1 MIYRELH
8 RYKYELLLTVAIDT
22 EIKDL
27 EINTKYIV
35 LWIGGRLFIKERYA
49 WDGASGPTWDDKTN
63 MRGSL
68 IHDALYQLIREGH
81 LGRAKWRKYA
91 DELLRDICIEDGM
104 NKWRAGL
111 WYWAVRTFGVK
122 YSLPEISPRGK
133 VVELDLKP
141 LRIK

>member
-1 MIYRELH
+1 MKYRHLH
-8 RYKYELLLTVAIDT
+8 GYKYESLETETVMTDIA
-22 EIKDL
+22 DL
-27 EINTKYIV
+27 EIDTPYIT
-35 LWIGGRLFIKERYA
+35 LWPSGQLFIKERYA

-68 IHDALYQLIREGH
+68 IHDALYQLMREGV
-81 LGRAKWRKYA
+81 LNRAKWRKYA

>member
-1 MIYRELH
+1 MKYRHLH
-8 RYKYELLLTVAIDT
+8 GYKYESLETETVMTDITGMEIDT
-22 EIKDL
+22 P
-27 EINTKYIV
+27 YIT
-35 LWIGGRLFIKERYA
+35 LWPSGQLFIKERYA